1 MISMYLRLVPCFLG
15 LLLLNSGSSQDNK
28 TPQHTIDDLGWLAGS
43 WTGSGGNAETEEHW
57 LMPKGGMML
66 ATNRT
71 VNGDKGFFEF
81 LRIQQK
87 GDSLSYFASPAG
99 HPAVEF
105 RLKELA
111 ANRVVFENLANPFP
125 QRIIYQR
132 KDDEM
137 HVKIEGEAEGKIR
150 ETSWQWKLSK

>member
-1 MISMYLRLVPCFLG
+1 
-15 LLLLNSGSSQDNK
+15 
-28 TPQHTIDDLGWLAGS
+28 
-43 WTGSGGNAETEEHW
+43 
-57 LMPKGGMML
+57 ML

-87 GDSLSYFASPAG
+87 GDSLSYYASPAG
-99 HPAVEF
+99 RPAVEF

-111 ANRVVFENLANPFP
+111 ANRVVFENLDNPFP
-125 QRIIYQR
+125 QRVIYER
-132 KDDEM
+132 KVDTL